1 MEIIRQSIYDFP
13 KYYDLVYGSDWK
25 AECIFL
31 KACFEKYA
39 TGDVKRLFEPA
50 CGTGRL
56 LYRFGKKDYFVS
68 GIDLNEKAIKY
79 CNRRLEKHEMSGR
92 AFVGDMTNF
101 NVDALDEKTDEK
113 FDASFNTINSFRHLN
128 SHQAA
133 VDHLKCMAAALR
145 PGGLYVLGLHLSPT
159 EVAPSEDED
168 WIAEGKNVQV
178 NTRMWLTERSLE
190 ERFERFAIEFEVYTP
205 EKFSRIEDELVFR
218 TYTAPQFDELLN
230 EVKEF
235 EVADVFDFAYEI
247 DNPISVDGK
256 SEDVVYVLRRI

>member
-1 MEIIRQSIYDFP
+1 MEIINQSIYDFP

-31 KACFEKYA
+31 KACFVKYA
-39 TGDVKRLFEPA
+39 TGEVKRLFEPA

-56 LYRFGKKDYFVS
+56 LYRFGKKGYFVS
-68 GIDLNEKAIKY
+68 GVDLNEKAIKY
-79 CNRRLEKHEMSGR
+79 CNRRLEKYEIDGR

-101 NVDALDEKTDEK
+101 DVGEK

-133 VDHLKCMAAALR
+133 IDHLKCMAAALR
-145 PGGLYVLGLHLSPT
+145 PGGLYMLGLHLSPT
-159 EVAPSEDED
+159 EVPPSEDED
-168 WIAEGKNVQV
+168 WIAEGKDLQV

-205 EKFSRIEDELVFR
+205 EKFLRIEDELVFR
-218 TYTAPQFDELLN
+218 TYTAQQFNELLG
-230 EVKEF
+230 EVQQF

-247 DNPISVDGK
+247 DQPVTVNGT

>member
-1 MEIIRQSIYDFP
+1 MEIINQSIYDFP

-39 TGDVKRLFEPA
+39 SGEVNRLFEPA

-56 LYRFGKKDYFVS
+56 LYRFGKKEYFVS
-68 GIDLNEKAIKY
+68 GLDLNEKAIKY
-79 CNRRLEKHEMSGR
+79 CNRRLEKYEIDGR
-92 AFVGDMTNF
+92 AFVGDMTDF
-101 NVDALDEKTDEK
+101 DVDEK

-133 VDHLKCMAAALR
+133 VDHLKCMANALR

-159 EVAPSEDED
+159 EVSPSEDED
-168 WIAEGKNVQV
+168 WIAEGKDLQV
-178 NTRMWLTERSLE
+178 NTRMWLAERSFE

-205 EKFSRIEDELVFR
+205 EKFLRIEDELVFR
-218 TYTAPQFDELLN
+218 TYTAQQFNELLG
-230 EVKEF
+230 EVEQL

-247 DNPISVDGK
+247 DQPITVNGA